1 MGAAYG
7 APIWK
12 GALLEP
18 NWYFFRSACCAGS
31 DPAAVQDSQAE
42 TTGRW
47 VRITKDVPVL
57 RIDHI
62 SIQGMLLGV
71 WYVS

>member
-1 MGAAYG
+1 MNAT
-7 APIWK
+7 
-12 GALLEP
+12 
-18 NWYFFRSACCAGS
+18 WYFFRSACCAIR
-31 DPAAVQDSQAE
+31 DLLLYKILQAE
-42 TTGRW
+42 TTDRR

-71 WYVS
+71 WHVS